1 MQFWN
6 PSTRPTAA
14 GSITVNFTN
23 NDTIRYIPT
32 TANPAPVTARLY
44 AVPGA
49 TTTTNLPTIAAN
61 AGFVTNF
68 TRAPIINLANATLFP
83 NFTPANDPRNL
94 TLYLNT
100 AAANINSSLP
110 CNNSFSYQWGG
121 ATIAPAMTIKRQ
133 NNTLANGV
141 STYCAGFLA
150 GNLCIAGGTFQP
162 FSLPIHDP
170 RMTPYLGLGSA
181 NQYFESAYATTYWR
195 GYVSQ
200 NNPPFG
206 PADPAFWPD
215 AARANVASHGTVGG
229 AVAPTLGAFA
239 NPESA
244 PCKISNSGSYSN
256 ICELGNIFD
265 PIQWRSPLSSAE
277 TNFSNTNIIS
287 TWTAN
292 SLYGGGSTLRIG
304 RPEHSRFAFT
314 NLGGTYPV
322 PSLGTSAAGLL
333 ELFCVTNDYNWAG
346 KININTA
353 PLPVLAALAGGI
365 SLNTSYYSGSTPVN
379 ADMIQA
385 FTNGIAKFRQT
396 YPFIA
401 PSQLAFIARD
411 YGDSGWTNTW
421 PTNAV
426 FSTNTSGGLS
436 GPTAINDQ
444 GREEWFS
451 KIFNLTCVQSFNYRI
466 YVIAQLTY
474 TNGDPRGAMMR
485 KYYQIYLNNNSPQPV
500 GGAPDTQ
507 SPSVSPLPTYE
518 AFY

>member
-1 MQFWN
+1 
-6 PSTRPTAA
+6 
-14 GSITVNFTN
+14 
-23 NDTIRYIPT
+23 
-32 TANPAPVTARLY
+32 
-44 AVPGA
+44 
-49 TTTTNLPTIAAN
+49 
-61 AGFVTNF
+61 
-68 TRAPIINLANATLFP
+68 
-83 NFTPANDPRNL
+83 
-94 TLYLNT
+94 
-100 AAANINSSLP
+100 
-110 CNNSFSYQWGG
+110 
-121 ATIAPAMTIKRQ
+121 
-133 NNTLANGV
+133 
-141 STYCAGFLA
+141 
-150 GNLCIAGGTFQP
+150 
-162 FSLPIHDP
+162 
-170 RMTPYLGLGSA
+170 MTPYLGQGSA
-181 NQYFESAYATTYWR
+181 NQYAQSAYNTTYWG

-200 NNPPFG
+200 TGLAANMG
-206 PADPAFWPD
+206 LADPAFWPD
-215 AARANVASHGTVGG
+215 AAQANVASHGTVGG

-244 PCKISNSGSYSN
+244 PCKISNSGYSN

-265 PIQWRSPLSSAE
+265 PIQWRSLLSIAE

-365 SLNTSYYSGSTPVN
+365 TINTANYNGTAPVN
-379 ADMIQA
+379 GDMIRA
-385 FTNGIAKFRQT
+385 FTNGVAKFRRT
-396 YPFIA
+396 YPFIT
-401 PSQLAFIARD
+401 PSQLAFISSD
-411 YGDSGWTNTW
+411 YGDSTTFTNSW

-426 FSTNTSGGLS
+426 FSTNASGGLS

-451 KIFNLTCVQSFNYRI
+451 KIYNLTCVQSFNYRI

-485 KYYQIYLNNNSPQPV
+485 KYYQIYLNNNSPQPA